1 MYAEFMAEHRPAR
14 IFELGIAEGG
24 SVALMALLPH
34 VTRLVAI
41 DNEPHRLDALDEF
54 VAARHLDD
62 VVSTYFGV
70 DQADRAALSE
80 IVDRD
85 LGGGGIDLVID
96 DASHRYDL
104 TVASFDALFGHL
116 RPGGWY
122 VVEDWSQPVK
132 FAFIL
137 EQQEKTPTPRSGW
150 HRAPDSP
157 RPRARSGHEHRAR
170 SLRSGDDEPR
180 VRGGP
185 AGSRSDRRVDVPA
198 RHLHAHRR
206 GHQLPGFA
214 VVGRP
219 TRSITVRRSRAGHGG
234 GVRMSERPLWSRCAG
249 APTSIAEVFDRVLAV
264 DPEREALVS
273 RSRRLSY
280 AELDREANRAAH
292 VLRGLGVRA
301 GDRVA
306 ACLPNDVDVVVAF
319 HGAMRLGAVWV
330 GVNRALA
337 PPEKA
342 YSWPIRVPR
351 CCCAIRRS
359 PTRPPPSPVWRAGRM
374 VTVEPGPLGRD
385 WREALAAASDA
396 RPETSST
403 RLRRPGWPTPAVPPA
418 VPRRRCTA
426 STTCC
431 CPGPCWW
438 PPAATAPTCARATA
452 CPSPSST

>member
-1 MYAEFMAEHRPAR
+1 MARPLPKNLETLYRMMPPDAAANMYDQHTFVVDGVEFVSGYAPGSTAERFYIVKSEELLGMYAEFMAEHRPAR

-170 SLRSGDDEPR
+170 KLFDR
-180 VRGGP
+180 VTMNHEFVAGP

-198 RHLHAHRR
+198 RHLRRTRR

-219 TRSITVRRSRAGHGG
+219 NALDHGQAK
-234 GVRMSERPLWSRCAG
+234 SC
-249 APTSIAEVFDRVLAV
+249 
-264 DPEREALVS
+264 
-273 RSRRLSY
+273 RSRR
-280 AELDREANRAAH
+280 
-292 VLRGLGVRA
+292 
-301 GDRVA
+301 
-306 ACLPNDVDVVVAF
+306 
-319 HGAMRLGAVWV
+319 
-330 GVNRALA
+330 
-337 PPEKA
+337 
-342 YSWPIRVPR
+342 
-351 CCCAIRRS
+351 
-359 PTRPPPSPVWRAGRM
+359 
-374 VTVEPGPLGRD
+374 
-385 WREALAAASDA
+385 
-396 RPETSST
+396 
-403 RLRRPGWPTPAVPPA
+403 RRPDVGATPMVS
-418 VPRRRCTA
+418 V
-426 STTCC
+426 
-431 CPGPCWW
+431 
-438 PPAATAPTCARATA
+438 
-452 CPSPSST
+452 